1 MKGIDFMEKI
11 INALIKVDDNC
22 KNELKLVE
30 EKRDNIEYLVDK
42 ELTKRKLEIKTRYK
56 FKIDMKKNEYDIKLN
71 KMKEDMEKSTNNQIE
86 QIKNDY
92 ITQKDNLINGIIK
105 KIVNL

>member
-1 MKGIDFMEKI
+1 MKGIDFMEEI

>member
-1 MKGIDFMEKI
+1 MEEI